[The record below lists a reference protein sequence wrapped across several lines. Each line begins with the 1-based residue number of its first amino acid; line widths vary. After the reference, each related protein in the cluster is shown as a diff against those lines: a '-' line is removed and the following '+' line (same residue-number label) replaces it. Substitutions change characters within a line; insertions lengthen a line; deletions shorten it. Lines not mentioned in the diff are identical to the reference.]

1 MNRQLCRQLALVV
14 AIALSAVPAAAIVLG
29 QFDNFQSGTLQN
41 WTGGSNPSNQ
51 PSGGP
56 DGAYDRYLRITSG
69 GVSSNLGVFNSA
81 QWAGSYGAAGVTRV
95 NIDLDNFGPD
105 PVSLRIMIATPGC
118 NGPPLTCTAWTS
130 TNATVLP
137 AGVGWVRVEFSL
149 AEPDLTRVLGTDS
162 YATSIANVD
171 KLTLR
176 HDDGA
181 PSPPGTQILVNAV
194 LGIDNVTALPEPPRD
209 DALAM
214 VGALALAV
222 RIAAR
227 REFPGVDRGPARKI
241 DSAEL

>member
-1 MNRQLCRQLALVV
+1 MNARLGRH
-14 AIALSAVPAAAIVLG
+14 IALIAALSLLGSPAVAIVLG

-41 WTGGSNPSNQ
+41 WTGGSNPTNQ
-51 PSGGP
+51 PNGGP
-56 DGAYDRYLRITSG
+56 DGASDRYLRITSG

-81 QWAGSYGAAGVTRV
+81 QWAGGYGAAGVTRV
-95 NIDLDNFGPD
+95 NIDLNNFGPD

-118 NGPPLTCTAWTS
+118 NGPPFTCTAWTS

-137 AGVGWVRVEFSL
+137 AGTGWVRVEFSL

-209 DALAM
+209 VALT
-214 VGALALAV
+214 VVCALALAV

-227 REFPGVDRGPARKI
+227 REFPGVDRGLRGK
-241 DSAEL
+241 